1 MSCIGEHG
9 KLHGALAAQKL
20 ELASNRTNLELFEEM
35 SQEESL
41 NGHWKEVHDEH
52 HGPRL

>member
-1 MSCIGEHG
+1 MSCIGEYG
-9 KLHGALAAQKL
+9 KLYVAMAAQKPAL
-20 ELASNRTNLELFEEM
+20 TSNRTNLELFEEV

-52 HGPRL
+52 HEPRL